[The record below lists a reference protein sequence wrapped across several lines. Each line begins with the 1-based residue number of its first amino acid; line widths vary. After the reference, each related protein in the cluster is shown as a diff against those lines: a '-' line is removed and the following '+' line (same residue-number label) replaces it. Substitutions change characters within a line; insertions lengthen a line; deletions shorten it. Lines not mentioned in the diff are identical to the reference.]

1 MESENVNQV
10 LEDNVYKTTGLIA
23 ILEKIQSKYS
33 YLPEK
38 ELKEVAEKTGRSLV
52 DIYGIATFYR
62 SFSLKPRG
70 KHLISVC
77 LGTACHVRGGPTI
90 ARELEKELGIKAGET
105 TENREFTME
114 TVNCLGAC
122 ALGPVVVVDGH
133 YFPQVKV
140 SLVSDKIR
148 KTRTG
153 LDVVK
158 VETDERIFPVE
169 VSCSRCNHSLMHSE
183 TIIDGYPAI
192 RVTVSFDNKHGWLAL
207 SSLYGSHK
215 VVSLHEIP
223 PGTIL
228 NIFCPHCHS
237 ELIGGAKCG
246 ACGAPMVPMI
256 VRGGGVVQI
265 CARRG
270 CKEHIL
276 DVGGSIIE

>member
-1 MESENVNQV
+1 MNDKNANQLV
-10 LEDNVYKTTGLIA
+10 EKKLYKPMGLIS

-38 ELKEVAEKTGRSLV
+38 ELREVSEKTGLSMV
-52 DIYGIATFYR
+52 DIYGVATFYK

-70 KHLISVC
+70 KHLISIC
-77 LGTACHVRGGPTI
+77 LGTACHVRGGPLV
-90 ARELEKELGIKAGET
+90 AQELGKKLGIKTGET
-105 TENREFTME
+105 TNDREFTME

-133 YFPQVKV
+133 YFPQVKA
-140 SLVSDKIR
+140 SLVSDILE

-153 LDVVK
+153 LDIVK

-169 VSCSRCNHSLMHSE
+169 VSCSRCNHSLMHPD

-192 RVTVSFDNKHGWLAL
+192 RVTISFDNKHGWLAL

-223 PGTIL
+223 PGTIV
-228 NIFCPHCHS
+228 NIFCPHCHA
-237 ELIGGAKCG
+237 ELIGGTKCG

-276 DVGGSIIE
+276 DVGGSTIE